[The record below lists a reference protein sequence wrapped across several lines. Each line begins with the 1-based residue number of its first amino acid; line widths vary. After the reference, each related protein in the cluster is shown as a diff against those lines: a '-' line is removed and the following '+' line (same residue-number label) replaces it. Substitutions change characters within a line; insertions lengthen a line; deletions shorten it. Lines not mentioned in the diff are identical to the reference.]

1 MQNVNFH
8 IIFVPRKCIL
18 CERKLETLGV
28 FGDFISINEY
38 SPDFY
43 VFDSDIISI
52 ERPFC
57 FKECQIEMDQT
68 SLYQV
73 AQSLMSFQCLYGF
86 FSVISGVGKLAKEV
100 FNLMVKKRKEIA
112 GLEPTVISKIDQLIL
127 VDRSIDLLTPMV
139 YQVSYE
145 GLLDEIYGI
154 NQTVIRLPPK
164 KFISEEEM
172 AGDSSRNLEPATE
185 MKRFY
190 LNSSEQLFAKLRDC
204 HYLSVGPIL
213 RLSAQNLASQ
223 FDERKLAKTVREM
236 RQFVDKMPYLQKLRN
251 SQANHTSMAE
261 LIREFTDI
269 EEFHEYLYVSATL

>member
-1 MQNVNFH
+1 
-8 IIFVPRKCIL
+8 
-18 CERKLETLGV
+18 
-28 FGDFISINEY
+28 
-38 SPDFY
+38 
-43 VFDSDIISI
+43 
-52 ERPFC
+52 
-57 FKECQIEMDQT
+57 
-68 SLYQV
+68 
-73 AQSLMSFQCLYGF
+73 
-86 FSVISGVGKLAKEV
+86 
-100 FNLMVKKRKEIA
+100 
-112 GLEPTVISKIDQLIL
+112 
-127 VDRSIDLLTPMV
+127 
-139 YQVSYE
+139 
-145 GLLDEIYGI
+145 
-154 NQTVIRLPPK
+154 
-164 KFISEEEM
+164 M